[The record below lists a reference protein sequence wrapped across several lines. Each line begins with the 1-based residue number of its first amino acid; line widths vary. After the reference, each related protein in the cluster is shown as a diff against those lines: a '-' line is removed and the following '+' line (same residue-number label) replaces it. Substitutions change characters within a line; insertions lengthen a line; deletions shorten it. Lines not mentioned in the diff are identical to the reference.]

1 MVLTLKDLPKK
12 TQYIVI
18 DSDFVEGTNNTFT
31 FNLSLSA
38 NTHAESISEVVGIKL
53 VDFYITQ
60 VGEVSPSSDNNH
72 VSDIAKFVDIVCP
85 DIPQKAQMLDERH
98 GQVFARIPLERHYNH
113 GSHTVLRDKQW
124 KGPYRQGNLF
134 NPISIQKLDF
144 TLYEHQE
151 DGGYHLLQP
160 DAKWYMVLEVTCID
174 VEEKPVNKE
183 AQILEAIYALIG
195 KIDLLHRSVERLPTK
210 EEAEKVI
217 EVANKK
223 KFSFNYVLIAF
234 CILLLG
240 YVYYVNKIR
249 ASIIPTPI

>member
-53 VDFYITQ
+53 VDFYVTQ
-60 VGEVSPSSDNNH
+60 VGESNPVNDATASN
-72 VSDIAKFVDIVCP
+72 VAKYIDIVCP
-85 DIPQKAQMLDERH
+85 NIPQRAQMLDERH
-98 GQVFARIPLERHYNH
+98 GQVFARIPLERHYNY
-113 GSHTVLRDKQW
+113 GTQTVIRDKQW
-124 KGPYRQGNLF
+124 KGQYRQGNLF

-144 TLYEHQE
+144 TLYEHQD

-160 DAKWYMVLEVTCID
+160 DAKWFMVLEVTCID

-195 KIDLLHRSVERLPTK
+195 KICLLYTSPSPRDQRGSRMPSS
-210 EEAEKVI
+210 A
-217 EVANKK
+217 
-223 KFSFNYVLIAF
+223 
-234 CILLLG
+234 
-240 YVYYVNKIR
+240 
-249 ASIIPTPI
+249 